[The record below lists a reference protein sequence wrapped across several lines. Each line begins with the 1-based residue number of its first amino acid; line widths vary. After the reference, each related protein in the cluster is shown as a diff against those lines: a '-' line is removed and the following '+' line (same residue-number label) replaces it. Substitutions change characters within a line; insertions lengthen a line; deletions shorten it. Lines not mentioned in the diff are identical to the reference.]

1 MSAAPV
7 TTKGTDSMNT
17 PLKLACAQINPC
29 VGDVRGN
36 VASILQA
43 WRTADGEGADLLLLP
58 EMAVSGYPAED
69 LVCKPD
75 FMRCVHEAVAGLV
88 AQTTALRCGALLTT
102 PWMVDGRRENVA
114 LLVDGG
120 RIRAVVTKQRLPN
133 YGVFDEVRVF
143 APGRATAPVDF
154 RGARLGVLLCED
166 GWEGDVAA
174 SLKAQ
179 GAQALLMLNA
189 SPFSEHK
196 RAARLA
202 VARAR
207 CAETGLPLVYVNL
220 VGGQDELVFDGAGF
234 ALDADGSLAVSL
246 PAWRESVGSVLLE
259 RTGGACRIAA
269 RVEPSAA
276 PECAGE
282 MYAGMVLG
290 LRDYV
295 RKNAFK
301 GVLLGLSGGIDS
313 ALVAVAA
320 VDALGAN
327 RVVAVAMPSRHTS
340 ADSNE
345 DAAAIAKALGI
356 RLLTLGI
363 DRAHR
368 AFEGMLADV
377 LAQPLADLTEQNL
390 QARSRGVALMALSNQ
405 MDHMLLTT
413 GNKSEM
419 AVGYATLYGDMCGGF
434 NPLKDLYKTRVYEL
448 ARWRN
453 RVWPSQALGPMGAPI
468 PERVLTKPPSAELKP
483 GQVDQD
489 SLPPYAVLDAIL
501 HGLVEEELPHAELVA
516 RGLDPATVTRVH
528 AMLERAEYKRRQ
540 SPPGVKLSERALSRE
555 RRYPMTN
562 SFRPERA
569 ASPEAAEV

>member
-1 MSAAPV
+1 MKS
-7 TTKGTDSMNT
+7 S
-17 PLKLACAQINPC
+17 LKLACAQVNPC

-36 VASILQA
+36 VAHILAAWEQA
-43 WRTADGEGADLLLLP
+43 EADGADLMLLP

-88 AQTTALRCGALLTT
+88 ARTRALRCAALVTA

-120 RIRAVVTKQRLPN
+120 EIRAVVTKQRLPN

-143 APGRATAPVDF
+143 SPGRANAPIDF

-166 GWEGDVAA
+166 GWAADVAA

-179 GAQALLMLNA
+179 GADVLLMLNA

-207 CAETGLPLVYVNL
+207 CAESGLALVYVNL

-234 ALDADGSLAVSL
+234 ALDADGSLAAAF
-246 PAWRESVGSVLLE
+246 PAWRSGVSSVMLE
-259 RTGGACRIAA
+259 PAGGACRITT
-269 RVEPSAA
+269 RFLPSAP
-276 PECAGE
+276 PEAAGE
-282 MYAGMVLG
+282 MYAGMLLG

-295 RKNAFK
+295 GKNAFK

-320 VDALGAN
+320 VDALGAS

-340 ADSNE
+340 DESNE
-345 DAAAIAKALGI
+345 DAAAIARALGI
-356 RLLTLGI
+356 RLLILGI

-377 LAQPLADLTEQNL
+377 LDQPLADLTEQNL

-405 MDHMLLTT
+405 LEYMLLTT

-419 AVGYATLYGDMCGGF
+419 AVGYSTLYGDMCGGF
-434 NPLKDLYKTRVYEL
+434 NPLKDLYKTRVYEVS
-448 ARWRN
+448 RWRN
-453 RVWPSQALGPMGAPI
+453 RVWPAGALGPMGAPI
-468 PERVLTKPPSAELKP
+468 PERVLTKAPSAELKP

-489 SLPPYAVLDAIL
+489 SLPPYDVLDAIL

-516 RGLDPATVTRVH
+516 RGLDQATVERIH
-528 AMLERAEYKRRQ
+528 GLLERSEYKRRQ

-555 RRYPMTN
+555 RRYPITN
-562 SFRPERA
+562 SFRPGRVAHVA
-569 ASPEAAEV
+569 APAAVQGVEA